1 LKLTAREI
9 KIFSTF
15 EKLLFSSPISSLDLE
30 KLSLLLTEKIDKNK
44 VLRDYIKKKSI
55 WGKREKIG
63 IDSVCLKLLIIKN
76 D

>member
-1 LKLTAREI
+1 LIAREI
-9 KIFSTF
+9 KNFSTF

-30 KLSLLLTEKIDKNK
+30 KLSLLLTEKIDKNN
-44 VLRDYIKKKSI
+44 VLMDYIKKKSI

-63 IDSVCLKLLIIKN
+63 IDYVCLKLLMIKN